1 MQNPPPPPANA
12 VFAQSGG
19 PTTVI
24 NSSMAGAVLEA
35 MRHSRIFTNLY
46 GAKNGILGVLE
57 EELFDFRKEKPEDL
71 KGLRHTPAAAAGS
84 CRYKVKTAA
93 DYARIIE
100 VFKAH
105 NIRYFFYAG

>member
-1 MQNPPPPPANA
+1 MPKPSRTAANA

-35 MRHSRIFTNLY
+35 MRHPKIFGKLY

-57 EELFDFRKEKPEDL
+57 EELFDFGKEKLEDL
-71 KGLRHTPAAAAGS
+71 KGLRRTPAATAGS
-84 CRYKVKTAA
+84 CRYKVKPDA
-93 DYARIIE
+93 DYSRIIDIC
-100 VFKAH
+100 K
-105 NIRYFFYAG
+105 